1 MWAAVVEVELP
12 MNFGQGRDLGIRAAV
27 RRLGVLAVWAGL
39 AVIRPRLARRI
50 WRERYAS
57 PRSWPSGLTMESQ
70 RRVLRGLRR
79 R

>member
-12 MNFGQGRDLGIRAAV
+12 VNFGQGRGQGLGPAV

-39 AVIRPRLARRI
+39 ALVRPRLARRI

-57 PRSWPSGLTMESQ
+57 PLSWPSGLTLESQ
-70 RRVLRGLRR
+70 RQVLRNLRR